1 MTVIFFREKEVIYSE
16 KDGGWERQGPGQVH
30 GEEVQAG
37 QHVQPHDSILLSRN
51 NSWYVYS

>member
-51 NSWYVYS
+51 NSW